1 MTAILYNNVSDSRE
15 INKNLT
21 ELSTINITLYLDTNV
36 VTPVFKVK
44 NFINNANY
52 MYVPDLHR
60 YYYINNY
67 TLSNQCVYL
76 HCSVDVLMTY
86 KNQILNNTYLIKR
99 NEFLKDNRLV
109 DNEIPV
115 SCKKQIVTQAV
126 SDDFISQ
133 SIQCFILGVI

>member
-1 MTAILYNNVSDSRE
+1 MTATLYNNVSDSRE

-21 ELSTINITLYLDTNV
+21 ELTTINITLYLDTNV
-36 VTPVFKVK
+36 ATPVFKVK

-76 HCSVDVLMTY
+76 HCSVDVLTTY
-86 KNQILNNTYLIKR
+86 KTEILNSECLISRSENDYNDNIVDSLAPITENTVYTVK
-99 NEFLKDNRLV
+99 NFGENVKTT
-109 DNEIPV
+109 EH
-115 SCKKQIVTQAV
+115 
-126 SDDFISQ
+126 FI
-133 SIQCFILGVI
+133 IGVI

>member
-36 VTPVFKVK
+36 ETPVFKVK
-44 NFINNANY
+44 NYINNANY

-76 HCSVDVLMTY
+76 HCSVDVLETY
-86 KNQILNNTYLIKR
+86 KTEILNSECLISRAENDYNDNIVDTLAPITENTVYTVK
-99 NEFLKDNRLV
+99 NFGENVKTT
-109 DNEIPV
+109 EH
-115 SCKKQIVTQAV
+115 
-126 SDDFISQ
+126 FI
-133 SIQCFILGVI
+133 IGVI

>member
-1 MTAILYNNVSDSRE
+1 MTAILYNNTSDSRE

-36 VTPVFKVK
+36 EAPVFKVK
-44 NFINNANY
+44 NYINNANY

-76 HCSVDVLMTY
+76 HCSVDVLTTY
-86 KNQILNNTYLIKR
+86 KTEILNSECLVSRSENDYNDNIVDTLAPITENTVYTVK
-99 NEFLKDNRLV
+99 NFGENVKTT
-109 DNEIPV
+109 EH
-115 SCKKQIVTQAV
+115 
-126 SDDFISQ
+126 FI
-133 SIQCFILGVI
+133 IGVI

>member
-1 MTAILYNNVSDSRE
+1 MTAILYNNTSDSRE

-36 VTPVFKVK
+36 ATPVFKVK

-52 MYVPDLHR
+52 MFVPDLHR

-86 KNQILNNTYLIKR
+86 KNEILNSECLISRSENDYNDNIVDTLAPITENTVYTVK
-99 NEFLKDNRLV
+99 NFGENVKTT
-109 DNEIPV
+109 EH
-115 SCKKQIVTQAV
+115 
-126 SDDFISQ
+126 FI
-133 SIQCFILGVI
+133 IGVI

>member
-1 MTAILYNNVSDSRE
+1 MTAILYNNKSDSRE

-36 VTPVFKVK
+36 INPVFKLK

-67 TLSNQCVYL
+67 TISNQCVYL
-76 HCSVDVLMTY
+76 HCSVDVLTTY
-86 KNQILNNTYLIKR
+86 KTEILNSECLISR
-99 NEFLKDNRLV
+99 SENDYNDNIV
-109 DNEIPV
+109 DTLAPITESTV
-115 SCKKQIVTQAV
+115 YAV
-126 SDDFISQ
+126 KNFGENIKTTEHFI
-133 SIQCFILGVI
+133 IGVI

>member
-1 MTAILYNNVSDSRE
+1 MTAILYNNVSDSRK

-36 VTPVFKVK
+36 ETPVFKVK

-52 MYVPDLHR
+52 MYVSDLHR

-76 HCSVDVLMTY
+76 HCTVDVLETY
-86 KNQILNNTYLIKR
+86 KTEILNSECLISRSENDYNDNIIDTLAPITENTVYTVK
-99 NEFLKDNRLV
+99 NFGENVKTT
-109 DNEIPV
+109 EH
-115 SCKKQIVTQAV
+115 
-126 SDDFISQ
+126 FI
-133 SIQCFILGVI
+133 IGVI

>member
-1 MTAILYNNVSDSRE
+1 MTAILYNNKSDSRE
-15 INKNLT
+15 INKDLT

-36 VTPVFKVK
+36 VTPVFKLK

-76 HCSVDVLMTY
+76 HCSVDVLTTY
-86 KNQILNNTYLIKR
+86 KTEILNS
-99 NEFLKDNRLV
+99 EFLISRSENDYNDNIV
-109 DNEIPV
+109 DTLAPITENTVYTVKNFGENV
-115 SCKKQIVTQAV
+115 KTTEH
-126 SDDFISQ
+126 FI
-133 SIQCFILGVI
+133 IGVI